1 MLNSQTNKKFLYL
14 GLRVQR
20 FLGWLFFPLLSS
32 LLIVVMKYYARY
44 HIYNIEEVREKYRE
58 ICSLR
63 KNSPLLICPNHLT
76 MIDSVIIEWA
86 LGGPLWYWLN
96 FKHFAWNIPAVENF
110 KTNLISRIIT
120 YLGKCIPI
128 DRRGSK
134 EHIELVMSKVKFL
147 LSEGD
152 AFLIFPEGT
161 RSRTGRFELENITYG
176 IGKIIQELENVHIL
190 CIYLRGDNQIT
201 YSNFPQKK
209 EKFRIDMELI
219 VPKTQYTGI
228 RGQKDLALQVG
239 KVLKK
244 LEDEYMSNFK
254 ADYVVGK

>member
-1 MLNSQTNKKFLYL
+1 MSKTNKKSLYFDL
-14 GLRVQR
+14 LWQR
-20 FLGWLFFPLLSS
+20 FLDWLFFPLLSS
-32 LLIVVMKYYARY
+32 LLILVLKYYAKY
-44 HIYNIEEVREKYRE
+44 QIYNIEEVRKKYKE

-63 KNSPLLICPNHLT
+63 QNNPLLICPNHLT
-76 MIDSVIIEWA
+76 MIDSIIIEWA
-86 LGGPLWYWLN
+86 LGEPLWYWFN
-96 FKHFAWNIPAVENF
+96 FKQFSWNIPAVENF
-110 KTNLISRIIT
+110 KKNLISRLIT

-147 LSEGD
+147 LEKGD
-152 AFLIFPEGT
+152 VFLIFPEGT
-161 RSRTGRFELENITYG
+161 RSRTGKFELESMTYG
-176 IGKIIQELENVHIL
+176 IGKIIQELENVHVL
-190 CIYLRGDNQIT
+190 CIYLRGDNQFT

-219 VPKTQYTGI
+219 IPRTQYTGI

-244 LEDEYMSNFK
+244 LEDKYMLNFK
-254 ADYVVGK
+254 TEYVAGK